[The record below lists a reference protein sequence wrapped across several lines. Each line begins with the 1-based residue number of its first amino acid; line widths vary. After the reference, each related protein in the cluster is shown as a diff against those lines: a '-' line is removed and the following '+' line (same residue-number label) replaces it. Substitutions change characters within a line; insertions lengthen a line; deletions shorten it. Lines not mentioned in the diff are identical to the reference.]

1 MASNLDFPSDGLLD
15 LGFDHRDPRYTYS
28 TMASSRASWP
38 LPLDMSPAAD
48 ERRSSSPT
56 HNGSHS
62 HYHTAHHN
70 SPTLLTDWP
79 MQQQSQ
85 QLQQYIQDNTLMG
98 SQFNAFGGGFQT
110 SPIDFQM
117 PTTQAA
123 LEASLQMEAP
133 FDGHPQTTE
142 AQQAMQW
149 GISTSMAN
157 WQDFQSAMTFG
168 SNDGLAGTSMGRGS
182 NSPTGTY
189 LEVLSLPSSS
199 SDNGWATVDAYQN
212 LEAYQQA
219 QNAAIFNPGQ
229 TLHLRS
235 HSDSSQ
241 SDGTCH
247 TIETFGSFE
256 EISYPPYSPYSPDSD
271 TFFDPTSHRNC
282 FHGESHQH
290 SHEIISPSAAVAPV
304 PIKMSSTSSRQSPH
318 GNSSP
323 PARRN
328 SGGASRKSPTTKAA
342 KPVIRRN
349 SNGKKDAEKKVGRR
363 RGPLLPEQRKQAS
376 EIRKLRAC
384 LRCKFLKKTC
394 DKGEPCAG
402 CKPSH
407 ARLWQVPC
415 TRIDIKDIGYFMKDW
430 KADYERHVGRGV
442 TVYNIKGFAQKEEIM
457 WITHGYGFAL
467 PIMAREVYVTDDS
480 CFQLDWIESDHEEP
494 LEFDVRTERMSA
506 GAEGVSTAALSEYLD
521 KHLDGPFEDF
531 IDNHFEGTPFITE
544 ILKTAHRYY
553 VKEKLPVIRKALKLV
568 LAYNLTL
575 HITMVEQQGDENEM
589 EGLIE
594 DEESKF
600 HGKTAAPVMIN
611 FQIKC
616 ALADMWRELQKDIL
630 EELSS
635 LYSSVY
641 SGERLKNWPT
651 IFMLASIL
659 LAVWEEMQFDCHYRV
674 PDPVA
679 VNKFCNDMETT
690 PVGVIV
696 GLFHAISQKLP
707 AFTEWETSRHGHL
720 LNNNIAVC
728 DAMTEMKAH
737 VKKHGEYNLHFA
749 NQTGADSDF
758 RAIP

>member
-1 MASNLDFPSDGLLD
+1 MASNLDFTSDGLLD
-15 LGFDHRDPRYTYS
+15 LAFDHRDPRYAYS
-28 TMASSRASWP
+28 SMASRNSWP
-38 LPLDMSPAAD
+38 LPLDMTQVND
-48 ERRSSSPT
+48 ERRSTSPT
-56 HNGSHS
+56 HNGTHS
-62 HYHTAHHN
+62 HYQTDHQN
-70 SPTLLTDWP
+70 SPTLLTDWS

-85 QLQQYIQDNTLMG
+85 QLQQYIQDNSLMNT
-98 SQFNAFGGGFQT
+98 QFNAFGGAFQT
-110 SPIDFQM
+110 APMAPIDFQM

-123 LEASLQMEAP
+123 LEAGLQMETP
-133 FDGHPQTTE
+133 FDGLPQTND
-142 AQQAMQW
+142 MQW
-149 GISTSMAN
+149 NMGTGMSN
-157 WQDFQSAMTFG
+157 WQDFQNAMTFG
-168 SNDGLAGTSMGRGS
+168 PNDGMSGNSIGRGS

-189 LEVLSLPSSS
+189 LEVLSLGSSS

-212 LEAYQQA
+212 FETYQQA

-241 SDGTCH
+241 SDGTGH
-247 TIETFGSFE
+247 SMEIFGSFE
-256 EISYPPYSPYSPDSD
+256 EISFPPYSPYSPDSD
-271 TFFDPTSHRNC
+271 TFPEVNHRDC
-282 FHGESHQH
+282 FHGESHHH
-290 SHEIISPSAAVAPV
+290 SHEIISPSAAVAPL
-304 PIKMSSTSSRQSPH
+304 PIKTSPSVRQSPA
-318 GNSSP
+318 GNASP
-323 PARRN
+323 PSRRN
-328 SGGASRKSPTTKAA
+328 SGGAARKSPTTKAA

-442 TVYNIKGFAQKEEIM
+442 TVYNIKGFSQKEEVM

-480 CFQLDWIESDHEEP
+480 CFMLDWVETNPDEPLEP
-494 LEFDVRTERMSA
+494 LEFELRTERMST
-506 GAEGVSTAALSEYLD
+506 GAEGISTAALSEYLD
-521 KHLDGPFEDF
+521 KHLDGSFEDF
-531 IDNHFEGTPFITE
+531 IDNYFEGTPFITE

-553 VKEKLPVIRKALKLV
+553 QKEKLPVIRKALKLV

-575 HITMVEQQGDENEM
+575 HVTMVEQQGDENEV
-589 EGLIE
+589 EGYIDDE
-594 DEESKF
+594 DSKF
-600 HGKTAAPVMIN
+600 HGKTAAPLMIN

-616 ALADMWRELQKDIL
+616 ALADMWRELQKDVL

-674 PDPVA
+674 PDPAA
-679 VNKFCNDMETT
+679 VNKFCTDMETT

-707 AFTEWETSRHGHL
+707 AFTEWETARHGHL
-720 LNNNIAVC
+720 LNDNVAVC
-728 DAMTEMKAH
+728 DAMTEMRAH
-737 VKKHGEYNLHFA
+737 VRKHGE
-749 NQTGADSDF
+749 
-758 RAIP
+758 